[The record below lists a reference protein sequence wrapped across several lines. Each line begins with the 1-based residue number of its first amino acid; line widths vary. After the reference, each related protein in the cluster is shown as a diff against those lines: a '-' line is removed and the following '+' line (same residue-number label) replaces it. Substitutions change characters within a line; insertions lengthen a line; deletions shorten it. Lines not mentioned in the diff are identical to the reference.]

1 MIENRLTAARREG
14 GLQGLGEKVKGLS
27 KKTKQNKTKKPL
39 IYTDNRMVITRRKRW
54 VGKGRRGERG
64 YKW

>member
-27 KKTKQNKTKKPL
+27 KKTKQNKTKNPHIHRQQYGDYQKEA
-39 IYTDNRMVITRRKRW
+39 
-54 VGKGRRGERG
+54 GGRER
-64 YKW
+64 